1 MVGLAGKSW
10 VSDNALFL
18 SFHAKLEVGT
28 VQSVSTVG
36 AGFVAGLLEAVARL
50 GITRADLLQRADL
63 DPQALDG
70 ASARL
75 AVVDVIALF
84 DAAVALSGRGD
95 IGLEFAR
102 HVRPGTFHVLGY
114 ALMTCKTLGEAIA
127 LVPHYRRLVFDI
139 GYSEMRLAS
148 HGQDVWLGWHVL
160 PPAHVYSATL
170 AEALIASWYVFGRW
184 IAGALLP
191 LKEVRF
197 THRAPADVAAYQQF
211 FDCPV
216 RFCSD
221 QNALVFSR
229 ELLDMP
235 LVQADETLH
244 LAMREQARAA
254 MEKAFNQQDIAT
266 RLRHA
271 LMPLMPKCEATL
283 RHCAQTMAMSPRT
296 LQRRLVE
303 AGLGFHQVLDT
314 ARKDLAKV
322 YLRDPGLSVLD
333 VALLLGYAE
342 QSSFTRA
349 FKVWFGCGPLQWR
362 QARRSSR
369 PVRT

>member
-1 MVGLAGKSW
+1 M
-10 VSDNALFL
+10 SDNALFL

-216 RFCSD
+216 RFAPIRTLWSFRASCWTCRWCRPMKPCTWRC
-221 QNALVFSR
+221 ASR
-229 ELLDMP
+229 P
-235 LVQADETLH
+235 APPWRRRSTSKTLPH
-244 LAMREQARAA
+244 AY
-254 MEKAFNQQDIAT
+254 AT
-266 RLRHA
+266 R
-271 LMPLMPKCEATL
+271 
-283 RHCAQTMAMSPRT
+283 
-296 LQRRLVE
+296 
-303 AGLGFHQVLDT
+303 
-314 ARKDLAKV
+314 
-322 YLRDPGLSVLD
+322 
-333 VALLLGYAE
+333 
-342 QSSFTRA
+342 
-349 FKVWFGCGPLQWR
+349 
-362 QARRSSR
+362 
-369 PVRT
+369 